1 MFDTVLI
8 ANRGAIACRIIR
20 TLRRMGVKSVAVYS
34 EADRHSLHVS
44 LADAAI
50 EIGPGPAAQSYLR
63 AEKILAAAQASGAQA
78 IHPGYGFLSENPAF
92 AEDCA
97 AAGIAFIGPSP
108 DQMRAFGLKH
118 TARDLAAAN
127 HVPLLPGSGLLAD
140 AGHAQ
145 AEAARIGYPV
155 MLKSTAG
162 GGGIGMRLIWSADEL
177 VEAFQSVERLARANF
192 KEAGIFLE
200 KYVEHAR
207 HIEVQIFGDGQ
218 GHVVALGERDC
229 SVQRRNQKVIE
240 ETPAPGLTDA
250 QRQNLLATA
259 VRLGQAVGY
268 RSAGT
273 VEFVYDAHSG
283 QFYFLEVNTRLQVEH
298 GITEEVTGVD
308 LVEWMLKE
316 AASEL
321 DLSGFQTVPQGA
333 SIQVRLYAEDPGKD
347 FQPAAGVLTQAEFSP
362 QARVETWVE
371 RGSEV
376 PPFYDPMLAK
386 IIVKADDRAAALAKM
401 QQALADTRIA
411 GIECNLE
418 YLRQILADGVFAAGR
433 QTTRY
438 LNAFHYRPETIDVIE
453 PGVQSSLQDWPGRTG
468 YWNVG
473 VPPSGPMDHLAFRL
487 ANRLAGNAEGVAALE
502 LTVAG
507 PTLRFNTDAVIALAG
522 ADMGAELDGVALA
535 NWAAHAVRA
544 GSILKLG
551 AIKDTGCRT
560 YLAVHGG
567 FDAPDYL
574 GSKSTFTL
582 GQFGGHAGRTLRVGD
597 VLHLQS
603 DPVSG
608 VPPFEKGGVGG
619 FSNGSASVTSGE
631 IPPSPPFSKGGE
643 VVPYTHAWQIGVLY
657 GPHGAPDFF
666 TDADIEMFF
675 ATDWEVHYNS
685 SRTGV
690 RLIGPKPEWARR
702 DGGEAGLHPS
712 NIHDNAY
719 AIGAVDFTGDMP
731 VILGPDGPSLGGFV
745 CPATIVQAE
754 LWKMG
759 QLRPGDTVRFMRL
772 SQAAAERLEAAQDA
786 AIATLSPPF
795 EKGGPGGISPGAAE
809 AEPLL
814 NPPRPP
820 FSKGGE
826 NPVAQPI
833 LHRTLLSDNPVEVV
847 YRRAGD
853 KYLLVEYGPLV
864 LDLNLR
870 FRVHALMTR
879 LEADAISGILD
890 LTPGI
895 RSLQVHYDS
904 RVLPLDRLLPLLLAT
919 EKQLPT
925 IEDMEVPTR
934 IVHLPLSWDDAATR
948 LAIEKYMQSV
958 RKDAPWCPSNIEFIR
973 RINDLASIDEV
984 KRIVFEASY
993 LVMGLGDVYL
1003 GAPVATPVDPRHRL
1017 VTTKYN
1023 PARTWTPENAV
1034 GIGGAYMCVYGMEGP
1049 GGYQFVGR
1057 TLQMWNRWRDQR
1069 QGAAQF
1075 AEGKPWLLRFF
1086 DQIRFYPVS
1095 AEELLQIREDFPLGR
1110 YPLRIEETTFRL
1122 ADYNRFLADNAA
1134 SIAAFKT
1141 QQQTAFEAERERWK
1155 AAGQADYATDASV
1168 AEAATDS
1175 ELDLPEHGRAIA
1187 SHVAGNV
1194 WKVAVADGDQVKAGD
1209 ALVIVESMKMEF
1221 SVAAPCDGTVYKV
1234 FCREGGQVSA
1244 GQDLLVLVSE

>member
-1 MFDTVLI
+1 MFNKVLI

-20 TLRRMGVKSVAVYS
+20 TLRTMGVKSVAVYS
-34 EADRHSLHVS
+34 EADRHSLHVR
-44 LADAAI
+44 LADEAV
-50 EIGPGPAAQSYLR
+50 EIGPAPAAQSYLR
-63 AEKILAAAQASGAQA
+63 GEKILEVAQATGAQA
-78 IHPGYGFLSENPAF
+78 IHPGYGFLSENPGF
-92 AEDCA
+92 TEDCA

-118 TARDLAAAN
+118 TARDLAEHN
-127 HVPLLPGSGLLAD
+127 KVPLLPGSGLLTD

-207 HIEVQIFGDGQ
+207 HIEVQIFGDGK

-240 ETPAPGLTDA
+240 ETPAPGLTDT
-250 QRQNLLATA
+250 QRSSLLATA
-259 VRLGQAVGY
+259 VRLGEAVGY

-273 VEFVYDAHSG
+273 VEFVYNTLNG
-283 QFYFLEVNTRLQVEH
+283 EFYFLEVNTRLQVEH
-298 GITEEVTGVD
+298 GVTEEVTGVD
-308 LVEWMLKE
+308 LVEWMVKE
-316 AASEL
+316 AAGEL
-321 DLSGFQTVPQGA
+321 DLAGFKAEPKGA
-333 SIQVRLYAEDPGKD
+333 SMQVRLYAEDPGKD
-347 FQPAAGVLTQAEFSP
+347 FQPAAGVLTEVVFSP
-362 QARVETWVE
+362 DARIETWVE
-371 RGSEV
+371 RGSDV
-376 PPFYDPMLAK
+376 PPFYDPMVAK
-386 IIVKADDRAAALAKM
+386 IIVKGSDRADALKKM
-401 QQALADTRIA
+401 QQVLAHTRVA
-411 GIECNLE
+411 GIETNLG
-418 YLRQILADGVFAAGR
+418 YLAQIVRDSVFMEGR

-438 LNAFHYRPETIDVIE
+438 LNAFHYRPATIDVIE
-453 PGVQSSLQDWPGRTG
+453 PGVQSSIQDWPGRTG
-468 YWNVG
+468 YWDVG
-473 VPPSGPMDHLAFRL
+473 VPPSGPMDALALRL
-487 ANRLAGNAEGVAALE
+487 ANRLAGNAEGTAGLE

-507 PTLRFNTDAVIALAG
+507 PTLRFNCDSVIALAG
-522 ADMGAELDGVALA
+522 ADMAAELDGQPLA
-535 NWAAHAVRA
+535 NWAAHSVKS
-544 GSILKLG
+544 GSMLKLG
-551 AIKDTGCRT
+551 AIKDAGCRA
-560 YLAVHGG
+560 YLAVRGG
-567 FDAPDYL
+567 FDVPDYL
-574 GSKSTFTL
+574 GSKATFTL

-597 VLHLQS
+597 VLHVTVADAFS
-603 DPVSG
+603 D
-608 VPPFEKGGVGG
+608 
-619 FSNGSASVTSGE
+619 GSAL
-631 IPPSPPFSKGGE
+631 PAAL
-643 VVPYTHAWQIGVLY
+643 VPAYTHAWDVGVLY

-690 RLIGPKPEWARR
+690 RLIGPRPEWARK

-759 QLRPGDTVRFMRL
+759 QLRPGDTVRFKRL
-772 SQAAAERLEAAQDA
+772 SQVQAERMEAAQDA
-786 AIATLSPPF
+786 AIASL
-795 EKGGPGGISPGAAE
+795 AAPAAPSLIVDAGE
-809 AEPLL
+809 LAEPVLHRT
-814 NPPRPP
+814 PDTD
-820 FSKGGE
+820 
-826 NPVAQPI
+826 NPVA
-833 LHRTLLSDNPVEVV
+833 VV

-870 FRVHALMTR
+870 FRVHALMTK
-879 LEADAISGILD
+879 LQADAVAGILD

-904 RVLPLDRLLPLLLAT
+904 RVLPLAKLMELLLAA
-919 EKQLPT
+919 EKMLPA
-925 IEDMEVPTR
+925 IEDMQVPTR
-934 IVHLPLSWDDAATR
+934 IVHIPLSWDDAATK

-973 RINDLASIDEV
+973 RINGLESIEEV

-1057 TLQMWNRWRDQR
+1057 TLQMWNRWRQTANFTD
-1069 QGAAQF
+1069 
-1075 AEGKPWLLRFF
+1075 GKPWLLRFF
-1086 DQIRFYPVS
+1086 DQVRFFPVS
-1095 AEELLQIREDFPLGR
+1095 ADELLKIREDFPLGR
-1110 YPLRIEETTFRL
+1110 YHLKIEETTFSLRE
-1122 ADYNRFLADNAA
+1122 YNQFLSDNNE
-1134 SIAAFKT
+1134 SIVAFKT
-1141 QQQTAFEAERERWK
+1141 QQQASFDAERERWR
-1155 AAGQADYATDASV
+1155 ASGQADYASDLTV
-1168 AEAATDS
+1168 AEAAPDS
-1175 ELDLPEHGRAIA
+1175 ELDLPENGRAIA
-1187 SHVAGNV
+1187 SPVAGNV
-1194 WKVAVADGDQVKAGD
+1194 WKVDVEAGAEVKQGDTL
-1209 ALVIVESMKMEF
+1209 LVIESMKMEF
-1221 SVAAPCDGTVYKV
+1221 SVMAPCDGRIHTV